1 VPSLQD
7 RLRQLTGDALLAGWE
22 QVGRLATIRAGT
34 ARARRFRR
42 FGDGSS
48 ICFPVA
54 ALFGEEH
61 IEIGRGTIVGP
72 YVTMSTGIM
81 PGATGGRPVRL
92 TLGDGCLIGRGSGI
106 VTHESIEIG
115 DNVFA
120 GHHVYIT
127 DSSHG
132 YEDMNT
138 PIGRQ
143 FGDVHPVRIGEGTW
157 LGHGSLVLPG
167 ADIGR
172 HAVIGAQSVVTG
184 SVPDFSVAVGIP
196 ARVIRRY
203 VTGEGWVRVDE
214 HVEHA
219 DHHALAA
226 PPTRESAQAGE
237 G

>member
-1 VPSLQD
+1 
-7 RLRQLTGDALLAGWE
+7 
-22 QVGRLATIRAGT
+22 
-34 ARARRFRR
+34 
-42 FGDGSS
+42 
-48 ICFPVA
+48 
-54 ALFGEEH
+54 
-61 IEIGRGTIVGP
+61 
-72 YVTMSTGIM
+72 
-81 PGATGGRPVRL
+81 
-92 TLGDGCLIGRGSGI
+92 
-106 VTHESIEIG
+106 
-115 DNVFA
+115 
-120 GHHVYIT
+120 VYIT

-143 FGDVHPVRIGEGTW
+143 FGDVYPVRIGEGTW

-184 SVPDFSVAVGIP
+184 TVPDFSVAVGIP

-203 VTGEGWVRVDE
+203 VTGEGWVRVNE
-214 HVEHA
+214 HADHA
-219 DHHALAA
+219 DHHAMAA